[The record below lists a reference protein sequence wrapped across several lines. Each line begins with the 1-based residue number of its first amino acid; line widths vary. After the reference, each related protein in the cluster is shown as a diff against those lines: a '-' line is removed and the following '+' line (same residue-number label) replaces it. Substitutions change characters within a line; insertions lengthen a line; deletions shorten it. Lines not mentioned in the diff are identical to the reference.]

1 MAAPIPFIVDL
12 HCHPSTKPFGK
23 SFKLN
28 TIGINSRHHGEEHSI
43 WYNDSPNAVERLIQ
57 TWAQIVKFRQAD
69 LSSLAW
75 GNCRVVVAS
84 LYPIERGFFKNKFGV
99 GVISDLVGSF
109 VSGVSKRRV
118 NHIQNLTA
126 YFDDL
131 TLEYNYYAQLHD
143 TYVNIN
149 NTLYRY
155 KLVHAFQEVI
165 DHQKQH
171 PDDAQTIFIII
182 SIEGLHVLMGDIDQA
197 PEEQIILSNL
207 MKIKNWEYAPF
218 FITVAHHF
226 DNKICG
232 HAKSLYGQVAKHT
245 DQREGQNKNI
255 NPIGLK
261 VIEQLLD
268 PTIGRRIYVDVKH
281 MSIKSRLQY
290 YDLLE
295 TKYKSETIPIIV
307 SHGALMGR
315 TRNGKL
321 NTISPDLGKT
331 FFARDIN
338 FYDEE
343 ILAIAR
349 SGGVFGLQLD
359 ERRLAS
365 PEKMKSLKNPIF
377 LHKIRHVRAELL
389 WNQIQY
395 IAELLNK
402 NRLPAWDIMAIG
414 SDFDGIINPINGFL
428 TAEELNTLMEFI
440 ERYAYNY
447 MNDRGKKEL
456 SRRNQIKAAEIVQR
470 IFSTNATHFL
480 TRWFI

>member
-1 MAAPIPFIVDL
+1 MATPIPFIIDL

-23 SFKLN
+23 SFKRSP
-28 TIGINSRHHGEEHSI
+28 IGINPRDHSEENSI
-43 WYNDSPNAVERLIQ
+43 WYNDSPNAVERLLQ

-118 NHIQNLTA
+118 NHVQNLRF

-131 TLEYNYYAQLHD
+131 MLEYNYYEQLHD

-149 NTLYRY
+149 TTLYKY
-155 KLVHAFQEVI
+155 KLVHSFQEVL
-165 DHQKQH
+165 DHQKQNE
-171 PDDAQTIFIII
+171 DDAQTIFIIM
-182 SIEGLHVLMGDIDQA
+182 SIEGLHCLIADIDQPA
-197 PEEQIILSNL
+197 DEQIILENL
-207 MKIKNWEYAPF
+207 RKVKRWEYAPF
-218 FITVAHHF
+218 FVTIAHHF
-226 DNKICG
+226 DNQICG

-245 DQREGQNKNI
+245 DQRAGLNKNI

-261 VIEQLLD
+261 IIDELLD

-290 YDLLE
+290 YNLLE
-295 TKYKSETIPIIV
+295 TKYKKQDIPVIV

-315 TRNGKL
+315 TLDGKI
-321 NTISPDLGKT
+321 NKITPDLGKT
-331 FFARDIN
+331 FFAKDIN
-338 FYDEE
+338 FFDEE
-343 ILAIAR
+343 IITIAK
-349 SGGVFGLQLD
+349 SGGLFGFQLD

-365 PEKMKSLKNPIF
+365 KEKMKSLKHPIF

-395 IAELLNK
+395 IAELLNH
-402 NRLPAWDIMAIG
+402 NRLPAWNIMAIG
-414 SDFDGIINPINGFL
+414 SDFDGIISPINGFL
-428 TAEELNTLMEFI
+428 TAEDLNTLMEYI

-447 MNDRGKKEL
+447 MNGRGKTIL

-470 IFSTNATHFL
+470 IFSTNATAFL
-480 TRWFI
+480 TKWYI

>member
-1 MAAPIPFIVDL
+1 MASPIPFIIDL

-23 SFKLN
+23 SFKHTPVGFN
-28 TIGINSRHHGEEHSI
+28 PKDHTKENSI
-43 WYNDSPNAVERLIQ
+43 WYNDSPNAVERLLQ
-57 TWAQIVKFRQAD
+57 TWAQMVKFRQAD

-84 LYPIERGFFKNKFGV
+84 LYPIERGFFNNKFGV
-99 GVISDLVGSF
+99 GIISDLVGSF

-118 NHIQNLTA
+118 NHVQNLKS

-131 TLEYNYYAQLHD
+131 ILEYKYYEQLHG
-143 TYVNIN
+143 TYVDIN

-155 KLVHAFQEVI
+155 RLVHSFQEVL
-165 DHQKQH
+165 DQQDQH
-171 PDDAQTIFIII
+171 PDDAQTIFIIM
-182 SIEGLHVLMGDIDQA
+182 SIEGLHCLIADIDQA
-197 PEEQIILSNL
+197 ADEQIIIENL
-207 MKIKNWEYAPF
+207 RKVKGWEYAPF
-218 FITVAHHF
+218 FVTIAHHF
-226 DNKICG
+226 DNQICG

-245 DQREGQNKNI
+245 DQRQGLNKNI
-255 NPIGLK
+255 NAIGLK
-261 VIEQLLD
+261 VIDELLD
-268 PTIGRRIYVDVKH
+268 PTIGRRIFIDVKH
-281 MSIKSRLQY
+281 MSIKSRLQFY
-290 YDLLE
+290 SLLD
-295 TKYKSETIPIIV
+295 TKYKNEKIPVIV

-315 TRNGKL
+315 TLNGKL
-321 NTISPDLGKT
+321 NNISPELGKT
-331 FFARDIN
+331 FFAKDIN
-338 FYDEE
+338 FFDEE
-343 ILAIAR
+343 IITIAK
-349 SGGVFGLQLD
+349 SGGIFGLQLD

-365 PEKMKSLKNPIF
+365 PEKMKSLKHPIF

-428 TAEELNTLMEFI
+428 TAEDLNALMEYT

-447 MNDRGKKEL
+447 MNDRGKKIL

-470 IFSTNATHFL
+470 IFSTNATAFL
-480 TRWFI
+480 KKWYI

>member
-1 MAAPIPFIVDL
+1 MASPIPFIVDL

-23 SFKLN
+23 SFKQDP
-28 TIGINSRHHGEEHSI
+28 IGTNPSNHKLESSI

-75 GNCRVVVAS
+75 GNCRVIVAS
-84 LYPIERGFFKNKFGV
+84 LYPIERGFFNNKFGV

-118 NHIQNLTA
+118 NHVQQLKS
-126 YFDDL
+126 YYEDL
-131 TLEYNYYAQLHD
+131 MLEYDYYTQLHD
-143 TYVNIN
+143 TFVDIN

-155 KLVHAFQEVI
+155 RLVHSYQEI
-165 DHQKQH
+165 INCQEQD
-171 PDDAQTIFIII
+171 PDDAQTIFIVL
-182 SIEGLHVLMGDIDQA
+182 SIEGLHCLIADIDQS
-197 PEEQIILSNL
+197 PDEQIILDNL
-207 MKIKNWEYAPF
+207 RKIKTWEYAPF
-218 FITVAHHF
+218 FVTVAHHF
-226 DNKICG
+226 DNQICG
-232 HAKSLYGQVAKHT
+232 HAKSLYGQVSKQT
-245 DQREGQNKNI
+245 DQSTGLNRVI

-261 VIEQLLD
+261 VIDQLLD
-268 PTIGRRIYVDVKH
+268 ASVGRRIYVDIKH

-295 TKYKSETIPIIV
+295 KQYKKEKIPIIV

-315 TRNGKL
+315 TLDGKV
-321 NTISPDLGKT
+321 NKISPELGKS
-331 FFARDIN
+331 FFAKDIN
-338 FYDEE
+338 FFDEE
-343 ILAIAR
+343 IIAIAK
-349 SGGVFGLQLD
+349 SDGIFGFQLD
-359 ERRLAS
+359 EKRLAS
-365 PEKMKSLKNPIF
+365 NAKMKSLKHPLF

-428 TAEELNTLMEFI
+428 TAEDLTTLMEYI

-447 MNDRGKKEL
+447 MNERGKKEL

-470 IFSTNATHFL
+470 IFSTNATNFL
-480 TRWFI
+480 AKWFI